1 MKQASFTVSTPL
13 GFDVHV
19 TSDRWDLITTVKH
32 PVMHGREKSLKAA
45 LEHPDEIRKSRSDPK
60 VFLFYKLD
68 RQNRWVCAV
77 VKQVNSQGFLITA
90 YPTDTMKIGETIWK
104 K

>member
-1 MKQASFTVSTPL
+1 MKEVSFKSHTPL

-19 TSDRWDLITTVKH
+19 TSDRWELIVTVKH
-32 PVMHGREKSLKAA
+32 PVMGGREKSVQAA

-60 VFLFYKLD
+60 VFLFYKLN

-77 VKQVNSQGFLITA
+77 VKQVNGEGFLITA